1 MTASDDCYG
10 LISNHQTRLE
20 RTHIVLNCVREM
32 KLYRGFLE
40 EVVTARRRCPL
51 LSSAIPDRAYAFE
64 RHTRI
69 LLKESL
75 DTLNELRDSGQ
86 LQSIFSNSKDLLKG
100 FDPAGVIEEGRVKL
114 RRLDETLDLN
124 FFDEAAELARKLK
137 IKVKPREGGLIE
149 LRTTG
154 PIGDIERR
162 LLIDGS
168 LRPGNIGRVSTR
180 EFFGSSGMGL
190 IIDREPRFP
199 PPDCHHRAQLFAST
213 LDRVDV
219 YGGVLAGMA
228 RLKEL
233 AYRHA
238 RKVEELGHGD
248 LQGADFGVGVI
259 VGLIVVGL
267 VLIGV
272 GVATQTPALV
282 VLGGIF
288 VLAGIAGAI
297 WGINVIIQVFVH
309 LVGST

>member
-1 MTASDDCYG
+1 
-10 LISNHQTRLE
+10 
-20 RTHIVLNCVREM
+20 
-32 KLYRGFLE
+32 
-40 EVVTARRRCPL
+40 L

-86 LQSIFSNSKDLLKG
+86 LQSIFSNAKDLLKG

-114 RRLDETLDLN
+114 RRLDESLDLD
-124 FFDEAAELARKLK
+124 FLDEATELVRKLK

-154 PIGDIERR
+154 PTGDIERK
-162 LLIDGS
+162 LLVDGS
-168 LRPGNIGRVSTR
+168 LRPGSIGRVSTR
-180 EFFGSSGMGL
+180 EFFGNFGTSL
-190 IIDREPRFP
+190 IVDREPRFP
-199 PPDCHHRAQLFAST
+199 PPDCHHRAQRFGLEV
-213 LDRVDV
+213 DRIDV

-248 LQGADFGVGVI
+248 LQGAELATAVI
-259 VGLIVVGL
+259 AGIIVIGL

-297 WGINVIIQVFVH
+297 WGITVVVQVLVH
-309 LVGST
+309 IVGSP